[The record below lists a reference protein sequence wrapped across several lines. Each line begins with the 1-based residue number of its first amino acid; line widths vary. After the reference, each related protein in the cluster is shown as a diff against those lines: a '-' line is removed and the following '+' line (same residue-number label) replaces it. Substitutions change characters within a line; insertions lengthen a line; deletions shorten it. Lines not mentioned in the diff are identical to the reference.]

1 MLSPFTVSCVLGKRR
16 AHSLHPEHF
25 FRVQTHEL
33 RVSGGEC
40 TQTDGLWAATTDSIK
55 REGLDG
61 VSDDDDDST
70 GCSQSQVKYKLKDH
84 GPKIRDLKE
93 LIKLISEQD
102 KLDLA
107 LYASLDTDQK
117 RVIDAIFKKRY
128 KMDIF
133 PEILNALANNQPFIE
148 TFKFLQP
155 KRMDHCEKSSMSI
168 KLGLVKDTFISNEYG
183 KRRPK
188 DLRDDINRT
197 IFKKYFHECINPDQM
212 VEVSKGSGEE
222 EKPTDSELLPRRSA
236 IFCMKKGLTKC
247 WFKSISTKFLN
258 LITNINVDQVKRYY
272 FDRFLI
278 KLDEIFG
285 WEQES
290 LEGYYDKMIEKINSK
305 KFKLPLTSREL
316 EKCEEKANKKIKKLK
331 VHTIQQEAEDFKTAY
346 KDNWQHH
353 LNQWTNQQQV
363 CNSQLFMELK

>member
-1 MLSPFTVSCVLGKRR
+1 MLSFSTISCALGKRR
-16 AHSLHPEHF
+16 AHSLHPEQF
-25 FRVQTHEL
+25 FRLQTKEL
-33 RVSGGEC
+33 ILPEQELLNTG
-40 TQTDGLWAATTDSIK
+40 DFWAVKPPSNIHRGDQGNS
-55 REGLDG
+55 E
-61 VSDDDDDST
+61 DDDDST

-93 LIKLISEQD
+93 ILKLISEQD

-107 LYASLDTDQK
+107 LYASLDPDQK

-128 KMDIF
+128 KMEIF
-133 PEILNALANNQPFIE
+133 PEIQNGLTNNQIFIE

-197 IFKKYFHECINPDQM
+197 IFKKYFHECIDPDQM
-212 VEVSKGSGEE
+212 VEVSKGSGED

-290 LEGYYDKMIEKINSK
+290 MEGYYDKMIQKIESK
-305 KFKLPLTSREL
+305 KFKLPLTSKEL

-331 VHTIQQEAEDFKTAY
+331 VHTAQQEAEDFKTKY
-346 KDNWQHH
+346 KDDWQKY
-353 LNQWTNQQQV
+353 LAQWTNQQQV
-363 CNSQLFMELK
+363 CSSQLFMDLK